1 MGSLLIFIK
10 DKTLGFAL
18 FYSIFLALSFYMQ
31 GFVSV
36 LLFDYLFRFKA
47 SSKISFLMSRSIPKI
62 FYVIILL
69 FTILY
74 IVALLS
80 IQQ

>member
-1 MGSLLIFIK
+1 MSSLIIFIK

-18 FYSIFLALSFYMQ
+18 FYTIFLALSIYMQ

-36 LLFDYLFRFKA
+36 LLFDYLFRFKV
-47 SSKISFLMSRSIPKI
+47 SSKISFLIFRSIPKI

-69 FTILY
+69 FTMLY
-74 IVALLS
+74 VVALLS